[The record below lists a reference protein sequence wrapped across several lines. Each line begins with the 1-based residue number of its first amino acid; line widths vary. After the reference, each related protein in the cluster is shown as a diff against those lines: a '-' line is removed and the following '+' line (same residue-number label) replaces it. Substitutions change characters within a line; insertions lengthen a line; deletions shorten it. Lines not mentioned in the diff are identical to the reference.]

1 MADSINSLPGGVDQ
15 VGAAERAD
23 GTAQTSGDRAATV
36 IADFLNAARSAA
48 DSLLEE
54 QKRQVAERI
63 SGVAEALRNAVSPL
77 DRSQNGTVARLVEQ
91 GANRV
96 GDFSLTLHNRRWN
109 ELVADTQDF
118 AKRQP
123 TLFVLGA
130 VATGFLVGRLL
141 WTTTDRQQRR
151 GDSNSTGATTGA
163 VTAAVSSGTGA
174 TDITSDTR
182 LAPGSV
188 EIDNATR

>member
-1 MADSINSLPGGVDQ
+1 MADSINPSPGGVDQ
-15 VGAAERAD
+15 VGAGERAY
-23 GTAQTSGDRAATV
+23 GTTRTSGDRAASV

-77 DRSQNGTVARLVEQ
+77 HRSQNGTVARLVEQ

-141 WTTTDRQQRR
+141 WTATERQQRG
-151 GDSNSTGATTGA
+151 GDSNSAGSTTGA
-163 VTAAVSSGTGA
+163 VTGAVSSDAGA
-174 TDITSDTR
+174 ADIKGDTR
-182 LAPGSV
+182 LASGSM
-188 EIDNATR
+188 EIR

>member
-1 MADSINSLPGGVDQ
+1 MADSSISLPGGVGQ
-15 VGAAERAD
+15 VGAGERAY
-23 GTAQTSGDRAATV
+23 GTAQMSRDRAGTV
-36 IADFLNAARSAA
+36 IADFLDAARSAA

-54 QKRQVAERI
+54 QKRQVTERI

-77 DRSQNGTVARLVEQ
+77 DQSQNGAMARLLEQ

-96 GDFSLTLHNRRWN
+96 GDFSFTLHNRRWN

-141 WTTTDRQQRR
+141 WTVTDRQQRGR
-151 GDSNSTGATTGA
+151 DSSSGGSTSDT
-163 VTAAVSSGTGA
+163 VTAAVSSGAGA
-174 TDITSDTR
+174 ADIKGDTR
-182 LAPGSV
+182 LASGSM
-188 EIDNATR
+188 EI

>member
-1 MADSINSLPGGVDQ
+1 MADSINSLPGEGGQ
-15 VGAAERAD
+15 VGAGERAY
-23 GTAQTSGDRAATV
+23 GTVQTSRDRAGTV
-36 IADFLNAARSAA
+36 IADFLYAARSAA

-54 QKRQVAERI
+54 QKRRVAERI

-77 DRSQNGTVARLVEQ
+77 DRSQIASMARLVEQ

-96 GDFSLTLHNRRWN
+96 RDFSLTLRNRRWN

-118 AKRQP
+118 AERQP

-141 WTTTDRQQRR
+141 WTATERQQR
-151 GDSNSTGATTGA
+151 GGESNSSGNTSGA
-163 VTAAVSSGTGA
+163 VTAAVSSGAGA
-174 TDITSDTR
+174 ADIKGDTR
-182 LAPGSV
+182 VASGSM
-188 EIDNATR
+188 EIR